1 MKQLVCE
8 ACGSKELIKQDGV
21 FVCQSCDTK
30 YSVEEA
36 TKMTT
41 GIDTSASLEKALK
54 NARRAMERKDYEQ
67 AEKFYGI
74 VLMEEP
80 ENWEAT
86 FYSTYAKAMGKSIS
100 EAANLV
106 TNSIKTV
113 LKDLKKLDDAVQ
125 QEKAITQI
133 SVDLV
138 ELCEAGYNSAIGD
151 YNSTSV
157 YSANDI
163 YMAKV
168 SCANDVIRFT
178 RMLVFFGKELISEFG
193 ENEYTI
199 KKIMLFYE
207 IERKTL
213 DESLF
218 GSIFNAQFDN
228 EGFISYLQE
237 SNCEHRKWLDKLNEL
252 TKAES
257 SETIEAGES
266 SEATENEK
274 KPEPSRSDTILGCLI
289 IIVMIVAVICIGRC
303 ACSGPSETPSETNE
317 KIEEN
322 KEQKAKADSLRYK
335 ADSLQNEESYA
346 LGKKLFAEKKYDEA
360 LPILG
365 KINDKHKNYGE
376 VKDMITF
383 ADEYIKAG
391 ALSLLLGNYV
401 YAKDGLNVSGTASK
415 EFQSILNAASDKLL
429 VLQNVVINFGKI
441 TILIDSCKQIQK
453 YELKYLKPQERNNVK
468 ATSNKLITQAKN
480 KLKNEQLRD
489 FPILRKEFA
498 NMFSKMNSE
507 LQVVARAK
515 GNRNT
520 TLEFV
525 GTFFVNE
532 ANIDTHHKML
542 ISSGMIDKAITFF
555 RFKRILY
562 KWYEN
567 DNGFYYTY
575 NTYADDFEVNKN
587 TMGEIKK

>member
-36 TKMTT
+36 AKMTN

-125 QEKAITQI
+125 QEKAIDQI
-133 SVDLV
+133 GVDLL

-151 YNSTSV
+151 YNSEMAV
-157 YSANDI
+157 YSTNVDFYADHI
-163 YMAKV
+163 YRAKA
-168 SCANDVIRFT
+168 SCADNVMRYT
-178 RMLVFFGKELISEFG
+178 SMLAFFGKELISEFG

-199 KKIMLFYE
+199 TKIVLFYE
-207 IERKTL
+207 TERKAL

-228 EGFISYLQE
+228 EGFINYLQE

-289 IIVMIVAVICIGRC
+289 IIVIIVAVICIGRC
-303 ACSGPSETPSETNE
+303 ACSGPSETLSETNE

-322 KEQKAKADSLRYK
+322 KEQRAK

-360 LPILG
+360 LPVLKKINNKYEKYNEVENMIKVATAATVEMAKVKEMATKALALTTF
-365 KINDKHKNYGE
+365 INDKSSVNSAINKNANYSNLDASGK
-376 VKDMITF
+376 VMILSSVMARF
-383 ADEYIKAG
+383 ATAAEQIKECENFQKNEYKK
-391 ALSLLLGNYV
+391 L
-401 YAKDGLNVSGTASK
+401 AS
-415 EFQSILNAASDKLL
+415 
-429 VLQNVVINFGKI
+429 
-441 TILIDSCKQIQK
+441 
-453 YELKYLKPQERNNVK
+453 
-468 ATSNKLITQAKN
+468 QAKN
-480 KLKNEQLRD
+480 KLKNDQRRD
-489 FPILRKEFA
+489 FPLLRKEYAKILADILWRDNIEVKAAGNGNSRLEFTSGIFA
-498 NMFSKMNSE
+498 NN
-507 LQVVARAK
+507 
-515 GNRNT
+515 
-520 TLEFV
+520 
-525 GTFFVNE
+525 
-532 ANIDTHHKML
+532 ANIDDFQNKTLVETKVKDS
-542 ISSGMIDKAITFF
+542 IKFF
-555 RFKRILY
+555 RFKKVAY
-562 KWYEN
+562 KWYGHDEN
-567 DNGFYYTY
+567 YTY
-575 NTYADDFEVNKN
+575 YEYDTPADDA
-587 TMGEIKK
+587 EISLSELKK

>member
-36 TKMTT
+36 AKMTT

-74 VLMEEP
+74 ILMEEP

-86 FYSTYAKAMGKSIS
+86 FYSTYAKAMGRSIS

-133 SVDLV
+133 SVDLL

-168 SCANDVIRFT
+168 SCANDVIRYT
-178 RMLVFFGKELISEFG
+178 SMLVFFGKELISEFG

-199 KKIMLFYE
+199 TKIVLFYE
-207 IERKTL
+207 TERKAL

-228 EGFISYLQE
+228 ESFINYLQE

-266 SEATENEK
+266 SEATEEK

-303 ACSGPSETPSETNE
+303 ACSGPSETPSEKPPETNE
-317 KIEEN
+317 KEQTQKENGSNSIEYEGQTYKTVKIGTQTWMAEN
-322 KEQKAKADSLRYK
+322 LNYNAKGSKCYDNNSENCKKCGRLYDREAAMKACPKGWHIPTKIEWDALEKFVGGDKVSGDALRAK
-335 ADSLQNEESYA
+335 TGWAVRNGTD
-346 LGKKLFAEKKYDEA
+346 
-360 LPILG
+360 
-365 KINDKHKNYGE
+365 NYGFSAFPCGSYDGTE
-376 VKDMITF
+376 F
-383 ADEYIKAG
+383 
-391 ALSLLLGNYV
+391 GNY
-401 YAKDGLNVSGTASK
+401 GLHGLAYFWVSDDD
-415 EFQSILNAASDKLL
+415 DKRGRYLG
-429 VLQNVVINFGKI
+429 VNYKHIG
-441 TILIDSCKQIQK
+441 
-453 YELKYLKPQERNNVK
+453 KYLGAKVH
-468 ATSNKLITQAKN
+468 TSHSI
-480 KLKNEQLRD
+480 RC
-489 FPILRKEFA
+489 
-498 NMFSKMNSE
+498 
-507 LQVVARAK
+507 
-515 GNRNT
+515 
-520 TLEFV
+520 
-525 GTFFVNE
+525 
-532 ANIDTHHKML
+532 
-542 ISSGMIDKAITFF
+542 
-555 RFKRILY
+555 
-562 KWYEN
+562 
-567 DNGFYYTY
+567 
-575 NTYADDFEVNKN
+575 
-587 TMGEIKK
+587 IKD